1 MPSFI
6 PEDVSPLGIVGAAV
20 LPSVVVGGSVV
31 GKSGAVVAVIHD
43 CGQAMACAMLSS
55 ARALLFPVIKSTF
68 SRPNSKDHWWQ
79 VL

>member
-1 MPSFI
+1 M
-6 PEDVSPLGIVGAAV
+6 

-43 CGQAMACAMLSS
+43 SESCSGQAMACAMLSS
-55 ARALLFPVIKSTF
+55 ARALLFPVIKSTV